1 MNHSPPNFAT
11 QFARAMKHKGI
22 LAEISARTELVAVA
36 YGSGSGKKFTAK
48 TLSDIAAHTA
58 GKTLL
63 LGWNTNGKLIQK
75 KHSSAFRL
83 LSPVLDA
90 WAPRYFTDPKIQ
102 NKRFRYLVYPSSITD
117 LMSRKGIFSKNIQ
130 DKLKQSDL
138 IFASILSNDTLRGY
152 TVGVILEVPEQ
163 NILAADPDET
173 SLKDNFKGVIK
184 KIRGRSLFNRS

>member
-22 LAEISARTELVAVA
+22 LAKGILAEISDRTELVAVA
-36 YGSGSGKKFTAK
+36 YGSGSGSGSGKKFTAK

-130 DKLKQSDL
+130 DKLK
-138 IFASILSNDTLRGY
+138 
-152 TVGVILEVPEQ
+152 
-163 NILAADPDET
+163 
-173 SLKDNFKGVIK
+173 
-184 KIRGRSLFNRS
+184 